1 MDGQMDEWMDGQT
14 VYGSRSSE
22 ERSVRWRHGPLP
34 PPEERLPGRLLI
46 QDEGPPPGATMV
58 QPRSN
63 TLRLASVEDVLA
75 STSVSRS
82 GGGQV
87 DKPHPP
93 CPGES
98 EQLCCGSL
106 NLSIFGQHLLLHQD
120 SVSDVLEN
128 QGQTLVAAAVVTGNL
143 DGNTTHFLIG

>member
-1 MDGQMDEWMDGQT
+1 
-14 VYGSRSSE
+14 
-22 ERSVRWRHGPLP
+22 
-34 PPEERLPGRLLI
+34 
-46 QDEGPPPGATMV
+46 MV
-58 QPRSN
+58 QPQSN
-63 TLRLASVEDVLA
+63 TLSLA

-93 CPGES
+93 CPGGS

-106 NLSIFGQHLLLHQD
+106 NLSICGRCLLHQG
-120 SVSDVLEN
+120 SASDVLEN

>member
-1 MDGQMDEWMDGQT
+1 M
-14 VYGSRSSE
+14 
-22 ERSVRWRHGPLP
+22 
-34 PPEERLPGRLLI
+34 
-46 QDEGPPPGATMV
+46 
-58 QPRSN
+58 
-63 TLRLASVEDVLA
+63 
-75 STSVSRS
+75 
-82 GGGQV
+82 

-106 NLSIFGQHLLLHQD
+106 NLSIFGRLLHQG
-120 SVSDVLEN
+120 SVLDVLEN